1 MELLQLKYFKTVA
14 DIGKIT
20 AAAEQLFIS
29 PPALSTS
36 ISRLEKEL
44 GMPLFDR
51 TNNRIVLNRQGHI
64 FLRYVNQIFSSLEY
78 AQLEL
83 QQSITPQNP
92 HVSIACIASSQWVN
106 LVTAFS
112 QEHPHFTLSCT
123 SLKLSQIAGGGLPAQ
138 HSYLFAYE
146 GDIPGIYLEELDSIP
161 LFEDQLTLMVNAEHP
176 LAEKESVNL
185 QDFLNETIF
194 LPMQD
199 YSMYERLVQ
208 LFEANSIP
216 LPGGNAYSY
225 LTSQHLVAQGLGIS
239 FSTTHTGNI
248 PSSNLRYIPIKE
260 SCAPWVARMYWR
272 KNRMFTQE
280 DSVFKSF
287 VEKYYHTDH
296 YKIH

>member
-83 QQSITPQNP
+83 QQSVTPQNP
-92 HVSIACIASSQWVN
+92 HVSMACIASSQWVN

-123 SLKLSQIAGGGLPAQ
+123 TLKLSQIASGGLPAQ
-138 HSYLFAYE
+138 HSFLFAYE
-146 GDIPGIYLEELDSIP
+146 GDIPATHLDELESIP
-161 LFEDQLTLMVNAEHP
+161 LFEDHLTLMVNAEHP
-176 LAEKESVNL
+176 LAQKESVSL
-185 QDFLNETIF
+185 QDFLNETTF

-208 LFEANSIP
+208 LFEAHSTP
-216 LPGGNAYSY
+216 FPGGNAYSY

-248 PSSNLRYIPIKE
+248 PSSNLRYIPIRE
-260 SCAPWVARMYWR
+260 NHSPWIARMYWR
-272 KNRMFTQE
+272 KNRLFTQE
-280 DSVFKSF
+280 DTVFKSF
-287 VEKYYHTDH
+287 VKKYYHSDH

>member
-14 DIGKIT
+14 EIGKIT

-51 TNNRIVLNRQGHI
+51 TNNRIVLNRQGNI

-92 HVSIACIASSQWVN
+92 HVSIACIASSQWIN

-123 SLKLSQIAGGGLPAQ
+123 SMKISQIASGGLPAQ
-138 HSYLFAYE
+138 HSFLFAYE
-146 GDIPGIYLEELDSIP
+146 GDIPGVYQDELESIP
-161 LFEDQLTLMVNAEHP
+161 LFEDRLTLMVNSDHP
-176 LAEKESVNL
+176 LAQKGFVSL

-199 YSMYERLVQ
+199 YSMYEQLVQ
-208 LFEANSIP
+208 LYKAHNIP

-225 LTSQHLVAQGLGIS
+225 LTSQHLVAQGLGVS

-260 SCAPWVARMYWR
+260 TCSPWIARMYWR
-272 KNRMFTQE
+272 KNRLFTQE
-280 DSVFKSF
+280 DNVFKTF
-287 VEKYYHTDH
+287 AEKYYHSDH
-296 YKIH
+296 YNIH